1 MNTSTM
7 FVGLDISKLKH
18 DVAAVDENKNM
29 LMRPV
34 VIQDCFEDFQS
45 LVEQLDS
52 VAHKHNKTQIAIGME
67 ATADYW
73 KNIYYFLKKQ
83 PQGYSVS
90 VINPV
95 QTRAYAKTELRRAK
109 TDPINAKDIACFM
122 AEKKPAPWAD
132 HLLEFENLK
141 DIDRCIRQLK
151 KLSTMLINKLRLELT
166 KVAPEI
172 EKATSTFKSQQ
183 MLALLAEYPTAE
195 ALDHASY
202 EQLAELRYGSHG
214 RAFSRT
220 FLEKVKGLTH
230 HSIAFKTGPGSACV
244 VQSLV
249 KSIMDIRNQ
258 KAKLQKDAQALF
270 SDMAGHESIL
280 ASIPGITRETA
291 IMLEAYIG
299 DVHRFPNSKKFVA
312 FFGMNP
318 SIDASGK
325 RKRASYLQ
333 KKGEPAIRHKLFM
346 AVLPMIKARIHPIY
360 PYYRRLVDSGKPKL
374 VAICAAMRKLLTI
387 MYAML
392 KNNEP
397 FDLKKT

>member
-1 MNTSTM
+1 MNSSTM

-18 DVAAVDENKNM
+18 DVAAVDENKNT
-29 LMRPV
+29 LMRSV
-34 VIQDCFEDFQS
+34 VIQDCYQDFQS
-45 LVEQLDS
+45 LVEKLNS
-52 VAHKHNKTQIAIGME
+52 VAHKHNKTRIAIGME

-73 KNIYYFLKKQ
+73 KNIFYFLKKQ
-83 PQGYSVS
+83 PQGYSVT

-122 AEKKPAPWAD
+122 AEKRPAPWAD
-132 HLLEFENLK
+132 HLLELENLK
-141 DIDRCIRQLK
+141 DIDRCINQLK

-172 EKATSTFKSQQ
+172 EKATSTFKNQQ

-195 ALDHASY
+195 ALDFASF
-202 EQLAELRYGSHG
+202 EQLGQLRYGPHN
-214 RAFSRT
+214 RAFSKA
-220 FLEKVKGLTH
+220 FLEKAKALAH
-230 HSIAFKTGPGSACV
+230 HSIAFKTGHGSACV

-249 KSIMDIRNQ
+249 KTITDIRNQ

-270 SDMAGHESIL
+270 SNLVGHESIL

-291 IMLEAYIG
+291 IMFQAYIG
-299 DVHRFPNSKKFVA
+299 DISRFSNSKKFVA

-318 SIDASGK
+318 SIDMSGK

-346 AVLPMIKARIHPIY
+346 AVLPMIRGRIHPVY

-392 KNNEP
+392 KNNES
-397 FDLKKT
+397 FDLRKT